1 MSAKNVMDI
10 GHRPVL
16 PDGIFSNQNSNLG
29 KFRKLLQLKMLNV
42 YGNFCVFDGQMVYFM
57 AIWYIL

>member
-1 MSAKNVMDI
+1 
-10 GHRPVL
+10 VL